1 MNPLPLRETF
11 WNIPPWAVAGI
22 YLGGALALAVCA
34 WGLYRRVALWREGA
48 PELRFDRLPERL
60 MRLVREVL
68 LQARILAQSYPG
80 IMHAALFFGF
90 LTLFAG
96 TVIAT
101 IDWEITRLL
110 FDFRLLQGP
119 FYLLFEV
126 TLDLSGVFLTIGL
139 GMAVWRRFVQR
150 PARLDPRGK
159 FAYALAVLL
168 VIAVTGFLI
177 EAARLAVTQPPWA
190 AWSPVGWGLAQAL
203 LATGA
208 EEPALRSLHLS
219 LWLAHAAVVLAFIAL
234 LPQTFFVHLVATP
247 LNIFFAKLGP
257 RGALAKI
264 DNLEER
270 ETFGVSGLAQFSWK
284 RRLDFDACVECGRC
298 HDACCVQKTG
308 GVLSPKRVIGKLK
321 RHLLERDPRPLHGE
335 VIGVDELWACTTCS
349 ACVQACPARIDIVD
363 TIVDLRRYLGLSE
376 GAFPGSAAQAL
387 KNIERAGNPW
397 GLDPGARR
405 AWADGLD
412 VPVLDPGRPVEYLYW
427 VGCAG
432 AYDNRSQ
439 KIARAVVKV
448 LNAAGVSF
456 GVMGEERC
464 HGEVARRLG
473 EEYLYQ
479 TLTTENIGNLRR
491 YRFAKIV
498 AHCPHCFNTLKHEY
512 PQFDGG
518 RFEVVH
524 HSELIA
530 QLRRDGR
537 LATRPGAARRVAFH
551 DPCYLGRYNGVFDP
565 PRALVRGAA
574 GGVAEIEPGGER
586 SMCCGA
592 GGGRMWMDDPGG
604 TRINVERARQALA
617 AKPEV
622 IAVACPFC
630 TTMLTD
636 GVAQL
641 GARDAVAVR
650 DVAEL
655 VAESLTAPAPA
666 ARP

>member
-1 MNPLPLRETF
+1 MNPLPLRDTF
-11 WNIPPWAVAGI
+11 WNVPGWAVVGI
-22 YLGGALALAVCA
+22 YVGGAVALAICA
-34 WGLYRRVALWREGA
+34 WGLYRRVALWREGG
-48 PELRFDRLPERL
+48 PEMRWDRLPERFKA
-60 MRLVREVL
+60 LVREVL
-68 LQARILAQSYPG
+68 LQARILTQNYPG
-80 IMHAALFFGF
+80 IMHATLFWGF

-119 FYLLFEV
+119 FYLFFEL
-126 TLDLSGVFLTIGL
+126 TLDLFGVFLTIGL
-139 GMAVWRRFVQR
+139 GMAVWRRFVKR
-150 PARLDPRGK
+150 PARIEASGK
-159 FAYALAVLL
+159 FAYALAVLF

-190 AWSPVGWGLAQAL
+190 AWSPVGWGMAQAM
-203 LATGA
+203 LAAGA
-208 EEPALRSLHLS
+208 SEAGLRTAHLS
-219 LWLAHAAVVLAFIAL
+219 LWLFHAVVVLGFIAL
-234 LPQTFFVHLVATP
+234 IPQTFFVHLFATP

-264 DNLEER
+264 DNLEEQ
-270 ETFGVSGLAQFSWK
+270 ETFGVSEMGQFSWK

-298 HDACCVQKTG
+298 HDACCVQKNG

-321 RHLLERDPRPLHGE
+321 RHMLERDARPLHGE
-335 VIGVDELWACTTCS
+335 VIGADELWACTTCS

-376 GAFPGSAAQAL
+376 GAFPGSAAQTL

-397 GLDPGARR
+397 GLDPGSRL
-405 AWADGLD
+405 AWAEGLD
-412 VPVLDPGRPVEYLYW
+412 VPVLAPGRPVEYLYW
-427 VGCAG
+427 VGCSA

-448 LNAAGVSF
+448 LKAAGVSF
-456 GVMGEERC
+456 GVMAEERC

-479 TLTTENIGNLRR
+479 TVTAENIANLRS
-491 YRFAKIV
+491 YRFEKIL
-498 AHCPHCFNTLKHEY
+498 AHCPHCFNTLKNEY

-518 RFEVVH
+518 AFEVVH
-524 HSELIA
+524 HSTAIAEL
-530 QLRRDGR
+530 LRGGR
-537 LATRPGAARRVAFH
+537 LNTHAGAARRVAFH
-551 DPCYLGRYNGVFDP
+551 DPCYLGRYNGVLDA
-565 PRALVRGAA
+565 PRELVRRVAGA
-574 GGVAEIEPGGER
+574 VAEIEPGRER

-592 GGGRMWMDDPGG
+592 GGGRMWMDDPGAA
-604 TRINVERARQALA
+604 RINVQRTRQALDA
-617 AKPEV
+617 APDV

-630 TTMLTD
+630 TTMISD
-636 GVAQL
+636 GVAEL
-641 GARDAVAVR
+641 GAQERVTVK

-655 VAESLTAPAPA
+655 VAESLFSPNNA
-666 ARP
+666 AAS